1 VTEGASVLDS
11 PSFPF
16 PATVLVVDDE
26 DDLREAMRR
35 MLDRRGFRTLVAAG
49 PVEAESICEHYDG
62 VIDVLLT
69 DLGMPAASGGD
80 LARTLTAMRPDLRVL
95 FVSGLPKDVAVE
107 KGLLQA
113 ADPLL
118 QKPFTF
124 EALVTAVRDRLLV
137 ALPAVVE
144 NAADRV

>member
-1 VTEGASVLDS
+1 MPDYS
-11 PSFPF
+11 SFPF

-35 MLDRRGFRTLVAAG
+35 MLDRRGFQTLVAAG
-49 PVEAESICEHYDG
+49 PVEAESLCEHYDG

-80 LARTLTAMRPDLRVL
+80 LARTLTRMRPELRVVY
-95 FVSGLPKDVAVE
+95 VSGLPKEVAVD
-107 KGLLQA
+107 KGLLGP

-124 EALVTAVRDRLLV
+124 DALVTAVRDMLMVRS
-137 ALPAVVE
+137 PAVVE
-144 NAADRV
+144 NAADCG